1 MNLQINRT
9 NDGVVQYPLHTHSH
23 HEIMYYIEGEGHI
36 CTAVGDFPFRLGTV
50 IIVPPGVEHG
60 SVSKNGFRNISI
72 LGEFERHLNFDRV
85 VSLVD
90 TDMRE
95 GRVLAELIY
104 ENRYGNR
111 TFLEA
116 LCTAYI
122 CFLLQCFKIE
132 NNIDRTVK
140 KIVSEISEYA
150 LDPAVNLTGIL
161 QKSGYSED
169 YIRSVFKR
177 STGKT
182 PHEFL
187 TEIRINH
194 ACFLIDVYK
203 NDLSLSEIAEK
214 CGYWDYVYFSK
225 KFKLVKSV
233 SPKAYRDQQC
243 QNQQSRPK
251 TVQKVW
257 AKQE

>member
-9 NDGVVQYPLHTHSH
+9 NDGTVQYPLHTHSH
-23 HEIMYYIEGEGHI
+23 YEIMYYVDGEGYMRTDI
-36 CTAVGDFPFRLGTV
+36 GDFPFRPGTV
-50 IIVPPGVEHG
+50 IIVPPCVEHG
-60 SVSKNGFRNISI
+60 STSKNGFRNISI

-85 VSLVD
+85 VSLAD

-104 ENRYGNR
+104 ENRYGNKA
-111 TFLEA
+111 FLES
-116 LCTAYI
+116 LCTAYL
-122 CFLLQCFKIE
+122 CFLLQCFEIE
-132 NNIDRTVK
+132 SSIDRTIK
-140 KIVSEISEYA
+140 KIISEISEHA
-150 LDPAVNLTGIL
+150 LDPAVSLTGIL

-169 YIRSVFKR
+169 YIRAVFKK

-187 TEIRINH
+187 TDIRINH

-214 CGYWDYVYFSK
+214 CGYLDYVYFSK
-225 KFKLVKSV
+225 KFKAFKGV
-233 SPKAYRDQQC
+233 SPKSYRGQ
-243 QNQQSRPK
+243 
-251 TVQKVW
+251 
-257 AKQE
+257 

>member
-23 HEIMYYIEGEGHI
+23 HEIMYYIEGEGHMR
-36 CTAVGDFPFRLGTV
+36 TAVGDFPFRPGTV
-50 IIVPPGVEHG
+50 IIVPPCVEHG
-60 SVSKNGFRNISI
+60 SASKNGFRNISI
-72 LGEFERHLNFDRV
+72 LGEFERYLNFDRV
-85 VSLVD
+85 IYLED
-90 TDMRE
+90 TDTHESGM
-95 GRVLAELIY
+95 LAKLIY
-104 ENRYGNR
+104 ENRFGNK
-111 TFLEA
+111 TYLES

-122 CFLLQCFKIE
+122 CFLMQCFDIE
-132 NNIDRTVK
+132 NNIDRTIK
-140 KIVSEISEYA
+140 KIISEISEQA
-150 LDPAVNLTGIL
+150 FDPAINLTGIL
-161 QKSGYSED
+161 KKSGYSED

-187 TEIRINH
+187 TDIRMNH
-194 ACFLIDVYK
+194 ADFLIDVYK
-203 NDLSLSEIAEK
+203 NELSLSEIAEK

-225 KFKLVKSV
+225 KFKSFKGV

-251 TVQKVW
+251 TVQKV
-257 AKQE
+257 

>member
-23 HEIMYYIEGEGHI
+23 HEIMYYVEGEGHMR
-36 CTAVGDFPFRLGTV
+36 TAVGDFPFRPGTV

-111 TFLEA
+111 TFWRP
-116 LCTAYI
+116 CVRRI
-122 CFLLQCFKIE
+122 
-132 NNIDRTVK
+132 
-140 KIVSEISEYA
+140 
-150 LDPAVNLTGIL
+150 
-161 QKSGYSED
+161 
-169 YIRSVFKR
+169 SVFYCNALR
-177 STGKT
+177 LKT
-182 PHEFL
+182 
-187 TEIRINH
+187 R
-194 ACFLIDVYK
+194 
-203 NDLSLSEIAEK
+203 
-214 CGYWDYVYFSK
+214 
-225 KFKLVKSV
+225 
-233 SPKAYRDQQC
+233 
-243 QNQQSRPK
+243 
-251 TVQKVW
+251 
-257 AKQE
+257 